1 MLGGIIRGIRCT
13 YLIVI
18 IRGRKEA
25 RIVGKAPK
33 YQKALNMIELSLLF
47 LPPE

>member
-18 IRGRKEA
+18 IRGRREA
-25 RIVGKAPK
+25 RIVGKAVPK
-33 YQKALNMIELSLLF
+33 SFKMIELSLLF